1 MTKALE
7 MIFDKLESISG
18 YAYVSIAAYLLAHMF
33 ALMAQALGLLR

>member
-1 MTKALE
+1 MTKTLE
-7 MIFDKLESISG
+7 MIFDKLESISV